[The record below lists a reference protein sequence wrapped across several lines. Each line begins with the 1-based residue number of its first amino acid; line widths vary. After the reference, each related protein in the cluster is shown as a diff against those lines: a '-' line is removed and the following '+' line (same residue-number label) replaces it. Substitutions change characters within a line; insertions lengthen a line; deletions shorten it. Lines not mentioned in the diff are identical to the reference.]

1 MVQLQLHNC
10 LHLLRRCPWDC
21 QCLDSGCNCLLGS
34 PRLCG
39 GLSWA
44 VIWWSVQGYSS
55 DFRKLGQAL
64 FGWQLGEHVW
74 KGQKP
79 IPQIKITLQSS
90 PILKSKVGFSYDC
103 FLPMPLLFEQLLCI
117 HVVWAYV
124 DTTQNLCLL
133 FSIWVHYAPQ
143 INLIMQ
149 CPLIKGF
156 ACCITN

>member
-1 MVQLQLHNC
+1 MVQLQLQNC
-10 LHLLRRCPWDC
+10 FHLLRRCHWDC
-21 QCLDSGCNCLLGS
+21 QCLDSVVAIVYLDPQDYVVGCLGQ
-34 PRLCG
+34 LFDEVC
-39 GLSWA
+39 
-44 VIWWSVQGYSS
+44 S

-90 PILKSKVGFSYDC
+90 PILKSKVGFSSDC
-103 FLPMPLLFEQLLCI
+103 LLPMPLLFEQLLCI
-117 HVVWAYV
+117 QVVWAYV

-133 FSIWVHYAPQ
+133 FSIWVHYVPQ